1 MAVLLQF
8 NMAKQHAVEYLQE
21 ATQLQADVLR
31 QVLQILIRIKL
42 LVSLGSKVRGQRSE
56 GCAAICA
63 PPIQCVLLCVLSH
76 QICEDDTLQP
86 SAIVRLYEGYK
97 KWVWVV
103 LTFDPACASRACA
116 ICLGSKKLR
125 VNINVPLKSETKR
138 EQEETHKHIEEDRKL
153 VIQVSDTSYVCMS
166 CHVQSCVLQISCH
179 VIVVQLSCIRQH
191 VSKLS

>member
-42 LVSLGSKVRGQRSE
+42 LVSLGSKVKGQKVVMLS
-56 GCAAICA
+56 
-63 PPIQCVLLCVLSH
+63 VLPCVLSH

-103 LTFDPACASRACA
+103 LTFDPACASHAC
-116 ICLGSKKLR
+116 
-125 VNINVPLKSETKR
+125 
-138 EQEETHKHIEEDRKL
+138 
-153 VIQVSDTSYVCMS
+153 VC
-166 CHVQSCVLQISCH
+166 H
-179 VIVVQLSCIRQH
+179 LSGQ
-191 VSKLS
+191 